1 MTEMKSIEYKYHIF
15 KSKSDLTPGSGS
27 AKSGYTCQQF
37 LIFVVGMMKRNI
49 LIVLLSVSLI
59 IGSCNAVNRNP
70 APNILWILA
79 EDLSPDLGC
88 YGNEYVF
95 TPNIDGLAREGK
107 RFLNVF
113 ATGPACTPSRTA
125 LATGMYQISLDA
137 HHMRYPEDLKNPLP
151 RGIFPMNELLR
162 KNGYQTVNV
171 KGRNTEEI
179 GTGKTDWSFR
189 SEKAA
194 YDLASWDEIIPD
206 KPFFGIVNLRLTHRP
221 FERDLESPI
230 DPEMIKLPP
239 YYPDH
244 PVCRKDWALYLE
256 TVQGLD
262 KQVGQVLDE
271 LESRGWSE
279 NTIVIFFSDHGRP
292 FSRAKYFL
300 YDSGIKI
307 PLLIYCPE
315 QLDWTQYIPPGSVDE
330 QLISAI
336 DITATS
342 LAMAGIKRPKTM
354 QGRVFLG
361 PERADEREYI
371 FSAADRLGE
380 TFFKSRC
387 VRGKRYHYIRN
398 YHHDLS
404 VNSSATAYRRAMH
417 PIWHVLDIMNERG
430 QLTPVQQ
437 SLLEPMAEEELYDVE
452 KDPYEIH
459 NLAANPAYREVL
471 ESMKDRLVK
480 WQAEAMDYG
489 MFPDPPALVEHFRQY
504 GKSSEAQH
512 AQRFQELKEQV
523 EKDIKWSGQ

>member
-1 MTEMKSIEYKYHIF
+1 
-15 KSKSDLTPGSGS
+15 
-27 AKSGYTCQQF
+27 
-37 LIFVVGMMKRNI
+37 MKRKI
-49 LIVLLSVSLI
+49 FIVLFALSLVL
-59 IGSCNAVNRNP
+59 GSCGGGNKNTT
-70 APNILWILA
+70 PNILWILA

-88 YGNEYVF
+88 YGNERVF
-95 TPNIDGLAREGK
+95 TPNVDRLAREGT

-125 LATGMYQISLDA
+125 LSTGMYQISLDA

-151 RGIFPMNELLR
+151 RGVIPMNELFR

-171 KGRNTEEI
+171 KGRTGDMEEI

-194 YDLASWDEIIPD
+194 YDLASWDEINPD
-206 KPFFGIVNLRLTHRP
+206 KPFFAVVNLRLTHRP
-221 FERDLESPI
+221 FEKDLENPI
-230 DPEMIKLPP
+230 DPEEVQLPP

-262 KQVGQVLDE
+262 RQVGQVLDE

-315 QLDWTQYIPPGSVDE
+315 QLDWRQYIPPGSVDE
-330 QLISAI
+330 RLISAI

-342 LAMAGIKRPKTM
+342 LSMAGIKSPRSM
-354 QGRVFLG
+354 QGKVILG
-361 PERADEREYI
+361 SRREAEREFI

-380 TFFKSRC
+380 TFFKSRSI
-387 VRGKRYHYIRN
+387 RGKRYHYIRN
-398 YHHDLS
+398 YNHDLS

-417 PIWHVLDIMNERG
+417 PIWHVLQILNEEG
-430 QLTPVQQ
+430 QLTPTQKA
-437 SLLEPMAEEELYDVE
+437 LLEPMAEEELYDVE

-471 ESMKDRLVK
+471 EDMKDRLVK

-489 MFPDPPALVEHFRQY
+489 MFPDPPALVEHFKQY
-504 GKSSEAQH
+504 GISSKAQH
-512 AQRFQELKEQV
+512 AQRFRELKKQV
-523 EKDIKWSGQ
+523 EEEIKRSGQ

>member
-1 MTEMKSIEYKYHIF
+1 M
-15 KSKSDLTPGSGS
+15 
-27 AKSGYTCQQF
+27 
-37 LIFVVGMMKRNI
+37 
-49 LIVLLSVSLI
+49 
-59 IGSCNAVNRNP
+59 
-70 APNILWILA
+70 
-79 EDLSPDLGC
+79 
-88 YGNEYVF
+88 
-95 TPNIDGLAREGK
+95 
-107 RFLNVF
+107 
-113 ATGPACTPSRTA
+113 
-125 LATGMYQISLDA
+125 
-137 HHMRYPEDLKNPLP
+137 
-151 RGIFPMNELLR
+151 
-162 KNGYQTVNV
+162 
-171 KGRNTEEI
+171 EEI

-194 YDLASWDEIIPD
+194 YDLASWDEINPD
-206 KPFFGIVNLRLTHRP
+206 KPFFAVVNLRLTHRP
-221 FERDLESPI
+221 FEKDLENPI
-230 DPEMIKLPP
+230 DPEEVELPP

-262 KQVGQVLDE
+262 RQVGQVLDE

-307 PLLIYCPE
+307 PLMIYCPE
-315 QLDWTQYIPPGSVDE
+315 QLDWRQYIRPGSVDE
-330 QLISAI
+330 RLISAI

-342 LAMAGIKRPKTM
+342 LSMAGIKSPKSM
-354 QGRVFLG
+354 QGKVFLG
-361 PERADEREYI
+361 PKREAEREFV

-380 TFFKSRC
+380 TFFKSRSI
-387 VRGKRYHYIRN
+387 RDKRYHYIRN
-398 YHHDLS
+398 YNHDLS

-417 PIWHVLDIMNERG
+417 PIWHVLQILNEEG
-430 QLTPVQQ
+430 QLTPAQQ
-437 SLLEPMAEEELYDVE
+437 ALLEPMAEEELYDVE

-471 ESMKDRLVK
+471 EDMKDRLVK

-489 MFPDPPALVEHFRQY
+489 MFPDPPALVEHFKQY
-504 GKSSEAQH
+504 GISSKAQH